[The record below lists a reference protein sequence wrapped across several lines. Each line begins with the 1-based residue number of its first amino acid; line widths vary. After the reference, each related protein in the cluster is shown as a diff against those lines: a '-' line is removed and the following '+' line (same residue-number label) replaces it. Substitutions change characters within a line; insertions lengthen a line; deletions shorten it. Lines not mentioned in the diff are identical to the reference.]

1 MLRSTAGSACRIR
14 NINWFLISSGDFYW
28 YDFNWCGVLSPLA
41 LLVSRIIDYTKN
53 RWSLTASAI
62 LLLGGFLQPLF
73 CRANGRVSSPISK
86 VCFKAVPVA
95 LSAFPLPSGLGSD
108 LKISIALVQKA
119 LRRVSWGIHRM
130 KLQRVYEGFTGW
142 NYRGFTKDLP
152 GDITEGLRR
161 IYRVILHRLYEG
173 FTRWYRRGF
182 FLVGGGVGC
191 GITEGLTEGGIVGL
205 AEEFTDW

>member
-1 MLRSTAGSACRIR
+1 MNGQRIR

-53 RWSLTASAI
+53 RWSLTASVI

-86 VCFKAVPVA
+86 VCFKAGPVA
-95 LSAFPLPSGLGSD
+95 LSAFPCTLWLGPN
-108 LKISIALVQKA
+108 LKVSYALVLKA
-119 LRRVSWGIHRM
+119 LRRVSWGIYRM
-130 KLQRVYEGFTGW
+130 KLQRIYEGFTGW

-152 GDITEGLRR
+152 DEITEGLRR
-161 IYRVILHRLYEG
+161 IYRMKL
-173 FTRWYRRGF
+173 
-182 FLVGGGVGC
+182 
-191 GITEGLTEGGIVGL
+191 
-205 AEEFTDW
+205 